1 MGVTVL
7 FNLHLR
13 IIFSQLFVFFG
24 EKILL
29 LLYIIRV
36 LLPFCLD
43 KYILIKIFHKVIK
56 DKVGTDYILPYFM

>member
-1 MGVTVL
+1 MNNL
-7 FNLHLR
+7 FTIIR
-13 IIFSQLFVFFG
+13 IFG
-24 EKILL
+24 RVCSSKSKKILL